1 MEALAGFCG
10 PVVYA
15 ANAMTQPGETMG
27 FTLSEHLRALASHA
41 GPVVT
46 DVLVRRERL
55 PEALVARYA
64 AEGAAPVGGW

>member
-1 MEALAGFCG
+1 
-10 PVVYA
+10 VYA

-46 DVLVRRERL
+46 DVLVHRGEL
-55 PEALVARYA
+55 PGGLVARYA